1 MIENTERGLDPPSWD
16 EARAVA
22 HRMVDDAIAYLQ
34 GVSDRPSWRDPS
46 PVEAVFR
53 EALPRG
59 PTPLPDLYATLSE
72 SLMPYPMGNV
82 HPRFFAWY
90 MGAGN
95 FTGALGEF
103 LAAVQGSNLGGGR
116 HAAAMMD
123 RQVVDWLREAVG
135 FPAGSSGALV
145 SGGSM
150 ANLMALAVARNA
162 KAGID
167 VRALGVAALPR
178 PLRYYASDQ
187 VHSCH
192 RKALEALGLGDVALR
207 RVPSDAGQRIDLDAL
222 RAAIAE
228 DRRDGLQPACIIGTA
243 GTVNTG
249 AVDDLPAL
257 AEIARREDL
266 WFHVDGCIGAL
277 LAVSPAHRHLVRGL
291 GDADS
296 VALDPHKWLHV
307 PFEAGCVIV
316 RDAAAHRRTFALT
329 PEYLQ
334 QSPRGLASGEWLH
347 EWGLQ
352 TSRGFRALKIWMT
365 IKEHGIEAFGHLI
378 DQNIALA
385 QHLRGMAD
393 SEPEL
398 EAIGTAQINIVCFRY
413 RADGWNEA
421 TTRDV
426 NMEILMRLQ
435 EEGEATLSD
444 TVLDGRHCLRA
455 AVVSHRTRQADI
467 DRVVAA
473 VLRIGRDVVRE
484 RGGGVDGVRAG
495 AGLR

>member
-1 MIENTERGLDPPSWD
+1 MTPDTERSLDPSSWD

-34 GVSDRPSWRDPS
+34 GVGDGPCWRDPA

-53 EALPRG
+53 EPLPRRA
-59 PTPLPDLYATLSE
+59 TPLSEVYGTLTE
-72 SLMPYPMGNV
+72 SLMPYPMGNI
-82 HPRFFAWY
+82 HPRFLAWY
-90 MGAGN
+90 MGAGS

-103 LAAVQGSNLGGGR
+103 MAAVQGSNLGGGR

-135 FPAGSSGALV
+135 FPPGSSGALV

-167 VRALGVAALPR
+167 VRRLGVAAMPR

-192 RKALEALGLGDVALR
+192 RKAVECLGLGDEALR
-207 RVPSDAGQRIDLDAL
+207 RIPSDEEQRIDLGAL
-222 RAAIAE
+222 RGAIAE
-228 DRRDGLQPACIIGTA
+228 DRRAGFEPACIIGNA

-249 AVDDLPAL
+249 SIDDLPAL
-257 AEIARREDL
+257 AAIARQENL

-277 LAVSPAHRHLVRGL
+277 LAVSPGHAHLVRGL
-291 GDADS
+291 DMADS
-296 VALDPHKWLHV
+296 VALDPHKWLHA

-316 RDAAAHRRTFALT
+316 RDAAAHRRTFAVT

-334 QSPRGLASGEWLH
+334 SAPRGLASGDWLH
-347 EWGLQ
+347 DWGLQ

-365 IKEHGIEAFGHLI
+365 IKEHGIEAFGNLI
-378 DQNIALA
+378 DQTIALA
-385 QHLRGMAD
+385 HRLRDAA
-393 SEPEL
+393 SREPAL
-398 EAIGTAQINIVCFRY
+398 ETIGAGPINIVCFRFRGEGLDEAEI
-413 RADGWNEA
+413 RALNL
-421 TTRDV
+421 
-426 NMEILMRLQ
+426 EILMRLQ

-444 TVLDGRHCLRA
+444 TVVGGRHCLRA
-455 AVVSHRTRQADI
+455 AVVNHRTRRADI
-467 DRVVAA
+467 DRVVAG
-473 VLRIGRDVVRE
+473 VVRIGRDLVHQRH
-484 RGGGVDGVRAG
+484 
-495 AGLR
+495 

>member
-1 MIENTERGLDPPSWD
+1 METTSERGLDPASWD

-34 GVSDRPSWRDPS
+34 GVGDAPCWRDPA
-46 PVEAVFR
+46 PVEAVFK
-53 EALPRG
+53 EPLPHG
-59 PTPLPDLYATLSE
+59 ATPLPDLYGTLAD

-90 MGAGN
+90 MGAGT

-135 FPAGSSGALV
+135 FPEGSSGALV

-167 VRALGVAALPR
+167 VRRLGVAAVPR
-178 PLRYYASDQ
+178 ALRFYASDQ

-192 RKALEALGLGDVALR
+192 RKAVECLGLGDEALR
-207 RVPSDAGQRIDLDAL
+207 RVPSDPDLCIDVDAL
-222 RAAIAE
+222 RSAIAE
-228 DRRDGLQPACIIGTA
+228 DRRHGLQPACVIGTA

-249 AVDDLPAL
+249 AVDDLTSL
-257 AEIARREDL
+257 AVIAREEDL

-277 LAVSPAHRHLVRGL
+277 LALSPGHAHLVRGL
-291 GDADS
+291 DLADS

-316 RDAAAHRRTFALT
+316 RDAGAHRRTFALS

-334 QSPRGLASGEWLH
+334 SAPRGLSSAEWLH

-365 IKEHGIEAFGHLI
+365 IKEHGIDAFGSLI

-385 QHLRGMAD
+385 RQLRDAVER
-393 SEPEL
+393 EPEL
-398 EAIGTAQINIVCFRY
+398 ETVGSAPINIVCFRY
-413 RADGWNEA
+413 RREGLDEA
-421 TTRDV
+421 ATREV
-426 NMEILMRLQ
+426 NLEILMQLQ

-444 TVLDGRHCLRA
+444 TVVKGQHCLRA
-455 AVVSHRTRQADI
+455 AIVSHRTRRADI
-467 DRVVAA
+467 DRLVAG
-473 VLRIGRDVVRE
+473 VLRIGRALNQTR
-484 RGGGVDGVRAG
+484 R
-495 AGLR
+495 